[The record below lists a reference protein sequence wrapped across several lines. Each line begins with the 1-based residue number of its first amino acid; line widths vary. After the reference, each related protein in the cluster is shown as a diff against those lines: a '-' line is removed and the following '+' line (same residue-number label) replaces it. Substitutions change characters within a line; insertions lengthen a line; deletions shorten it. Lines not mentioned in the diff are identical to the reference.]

1 MKSIK
6 QMLTV
11 VIILFMYS
19 GFAQNNSNEIMK
31 TTTTKKY
38 TFEKEGKKLEYELKI
53 FETKNYVL
61 KFKDE
66 DKGKLNQG
74 RVKTPAFV
82 TKLIL
87 VNNDSDKS
95 YDRYIV
101 LKYKKSPSDSFEL
114 VPTTRGFA
122 VNVDDNHMEY
132 IMGEGV
138 YRVDNKDHDYFTV
151 DEFDKIN

>member
-1 MKSIK
+1 MKILK

-11 VIILFMYS
+11 VVILVMYS
-19 GFAQNNSNEIMK
+19 GSAQNQSNEIME

-38 TFEKEGKKLEYELKI
+38 IFEKEGKKIPYELKI
-53 FETKNYVL
+53 FERRNYVL
-61 KFKDE
+61 KFKEE

-74 RVKTPAFV
+74 RVNTPAYV

-87 VNNDSDKS
+87 VNSDMDKS

-101 LKYKKSPSDSFEL
+101 LRYKKSPGDSFEL
-114 VPTTRGFA
+114 VPTTKGFA
-122 VNVDDNHMEY
+122 VKVDDNHLEY

-138 YRVDNKDHDYFTV
+138 YRVNNMDQDYFIV
-151 DEFDKIN
+151 DEFDKID

>member
-1 MKSIK
+1 MKILK

-11 VIILFMYS
+11 VVMLFMYS
-19 GFAQNNSNEIMK
+19 GFAQNHSTEIMK

-38 TFEKEGKKLEYELKI
+38 TFEKEGKKIPYELKI
-53 FETKNYVL
+53 FETRNYVL
-61 KFKDE
+61 KFKEE

-74 RVKTPAFV
+74 RVSTPAYV

-87 VNNDSDKS
+87 VNNDMDKS

-101 LKYKKSPSDSFEL
+101 LKYKKSPGDSFEL
-114 VPTTRGFA
+114 VPTTKGFA
-122 VNVDDNHMEY
+122 VKVDDNHLEY

-138 YRVDNKDHDYFTV
+138 YSVDNKDHDYFMV
-151 DEFDKIN
+151 DEFDKID